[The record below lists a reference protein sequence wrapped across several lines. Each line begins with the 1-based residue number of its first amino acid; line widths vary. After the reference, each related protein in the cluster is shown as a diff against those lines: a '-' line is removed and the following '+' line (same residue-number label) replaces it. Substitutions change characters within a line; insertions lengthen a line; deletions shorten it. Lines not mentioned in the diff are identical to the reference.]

1 MRSMSYAVIWAV
13 IIFALSIYVKD
24 DAFFYFDLAG
34 GFAVAM
40 LLEHAPEVLNPD
52 TIPGV
57 YLGAA
62 ISLPIVLGILT
73 GMVHDTYDEVQKR
86 KKRKQK

>member
-40 LLEHAPEVLNPD
+40 LLEYAPEILNIG

-62 ISLPIVLGILT
+62 IALPIILGILT
-73 GMVHDTYDEVQKR
+73 ATIHDTYDEVQKR
-86 KKRKQK
+86 KKK